1 MQITPLPP
9 KQQESFSIMSVNYYD
24 PFSPPKTDSLIYY
37 AMMTL
42 TLGIPR
48 FRKFPPLHVPG
59 SGIRVFRTKLGA
71 AEMEPLGGDDGEED
85 TGILSKTHSSTRCCC
100 SASEGFYGGTV
111 ESNVPVV
118 ETNEAGNR
126 GPYYGA

>member
-1 MQITPLPP
+1 
-9 KQQESFSIMSVNYYD
+9 MSVNYYD

-59 SGIRVFRTKLGA
+59 SGIRVFRTKRDRSGKDGIAGVATTAQTRPVSLVRLTRPRDVVA
-71 AEMEPLGGDDGEED
+71 PPLKASTEE
-85 TGILSKTHSSTRCCC
+85 LLNP
-100 SASEGFYGGTV
+100 
-111 ESNVPVV
+111 NVPVV